1 MNAILIYSYLRHS
14 FQSLYHLASKHEYAQ
29 RIEETEIDAHNNSKL
44 RNTRTSML
52 NTQQEKPVTPNQN
65 ININIQH

>member
-1 MNAILIYSYLRHS
+1 MPFWYIPPFVTA
-14 FQSLYHLASKHEYAQ
+14 FQSHYRFASKHEYAQ

-44 RNTRTSML
+44 RNTRRSML
-52 NTQQEKPVTPNQN
+52 NTQQEKPITPNQN